1 MRRIFEQSRPSF
13 PLQWHWGS
21 IEAIWIVQLLLTV
34 AQHSRSSPNQIG
46 GKDWTS
52 GKGARDEEDGKG
64 YNGGKG
70 SDDEDDGDNDY
81 KGYKGDEKEDKRA

>member
-1 MRRIFEQSRPSF
+1 M
-13 PLQWHWGS
+13 
-21 IEAIWIVQLLLTV
+21 V
-34 AQHSRSSPNQIG
+34 AQHSTISPNQIG

-52 GKGARDEEDGKG
+52 GKGAHDEEDGKGYKGGKG

-70 SDDEDDGDNDY
+70 SDDEDDGDGDNDY